1 MTLHGSHHG
10 AEVAS
15 VNVLGT
21 PAQSGPEHQSPWLIW
36 KIRIIAA
43 RLLQEVVE
51 GIKAD
56 TTKRDCANT
65 KGLKTKIS
73 IF

>member
-1 MTLHGSHHG
+1 
-10 AEVAS
+10 
-15 VNVLGT
+15 
-21 PAQSGPEHQSPWLIW
+21 
-36 KIRIIAA
+36 
-43 RLLQEVVE
+43 VVE

-65 KGLKTKIS
+65 EGLKTKIS